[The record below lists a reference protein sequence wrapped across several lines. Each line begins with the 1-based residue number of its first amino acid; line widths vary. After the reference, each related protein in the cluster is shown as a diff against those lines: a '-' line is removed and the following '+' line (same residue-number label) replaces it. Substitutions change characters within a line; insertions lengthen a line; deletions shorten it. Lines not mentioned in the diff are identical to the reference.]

1 MNLKSLYMHFWS
13 TKMNNEQWIKVRAT
27 EIALTGASDFAKD
40 LDGGSFRAKCKKR
53 IAHKVT
59 PRGYTK
65 QTPIGRPMP
74 SKVHDWSKVVGRLT
88 YPQSNVTSH
97 ANSRGSNCHPSPDL
111 ASGVALAR
119 VYQYIEPIV
128 QKSNRTRRE
137 LFSLVYLIAKGLIAV
152 CSKGIQHST
161 ISAIM

>member
-1 MNLKSLYMHFWS
+1 M
-13 TKMNNEQWIKVRAT
+13 A
-27 EIALTGASDFAKD
+27 DFAEKS
-40 LDGGSFRAKCKKR
+40 DGGSFRAKCKKR

-59 PRGYTK
+59 PRGYAK

-97 ANSRGSNCHPSPDL
+97 TNSRGSNYHPSPDL
-111 ASGVALAR
+111 ALGIALAR
-119 VYQYIEPIV
+119 AFRHIEPIV

-137 LFSLVYLIAKGLIAV
+137 LFCLMHLIAKGLITTV
-152 CSKGIQHST
+152 CSKVHTMCFSYAELNHSKKEHDSFLRKDET
-161 ISAIM
+161 LFSD

>member
-1 MNLKSLYMHFWS
+1 MS
-13 TKMNNEQWIKVRAT
+13 NESKYEWWGL
-27 EIALTGASDFAKD
+27 ALPGARDFVEN
-40 LDGGSFRAKCKKR
+40 DGGSFRAKCKKR
-53 IAHKVT
+53 IAHKVM

-111 ASGVALAR
+111 ALGVALAR
-119 VYQYIEPIV
+119 VFQHIERIV
-128 QKSNRTRRE
+128 QKSSRTRRE
-137 LFSLVYLIAKGLIAV
+137 LFCLVHLIAKGLIAAY
-152 CSKGIQHST
+152 SKGTEHT
-161 ISAIM
+161 IFLRCVIKRWENTILSI